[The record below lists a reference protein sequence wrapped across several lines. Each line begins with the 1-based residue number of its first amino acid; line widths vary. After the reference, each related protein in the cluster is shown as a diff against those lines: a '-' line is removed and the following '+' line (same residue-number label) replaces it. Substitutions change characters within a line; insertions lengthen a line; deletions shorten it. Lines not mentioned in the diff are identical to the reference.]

1 MSKTKVNKVQQM
13 KSKSWKNLL
22 EYKEKKAVL
31 YKEEELFKIE
41 ELGAADFNEFF
52 GMFIDHIQINSDEN
66 KEKTNTVIGTI
77 NDVNIIAFLLKRMVK
92 GNISDFSDMTN
103 QEIVDILNNSSEDVV
118 SQINI
123 TIKEFVLEKLL
134 DRIKIL
140 NDFAEQMNQQ
150 SEVKIIDETQEN
162 NNITTEETDSPTS

>member
-1 MSKTKVNKVQQM
+1 M

-66 KEKTNTVIGTI
+66 KEKTNTVISTI

>member
-1 MSKTKVNKVQQM
+1 M